1 MPKDIHLDN
10 EIMRLIDA
18 NRIFANDTSLT
29 VLRRLLK
36 LEKIPEGWFAQG
48 VFLPNGTKIRMGY
61 GDNPTMNGTIE
72 GGRWSVGGRKFDS
85 PSTAATALVAKGRG
99 RSKARVNGWLYWQ
112 VLKPNESA
120 WALLDSLR
128 LGNPAGLAHNVH
140 QFRRGKDAGF
150 RTANGRAS

>member
-1 MPKDIHLDN
+1 MPKDITLDADL
-10 EIMRLIDA
+10 MRLIEQ
-18 NRIFANDTSLT
+18 NRIFPTDTSLM

-36 LEKIPEGWFAQG
+36 IDKLPDGWFAQG

-61 GDNPTMNGTIE
+61 GDNPTMNGRIE
-72 GGRWSVGGRKFDS
+72 AGRWVVAGRKFDS

-112 VLKPNESA
+112 VLKPGESD

-128 LGNPAGLAHNVH
+128 IGNPTGLAHNVH
-140 QFRRGKDAGF
+140 RIGRGKSPSF
-150 RTANGRAS
+150 RPPTQRVA